1 MKLGRAYVES
11 LFEQHTGVYTWVE
24 IEDRRY
30 YLREVGAASV
40 VDSGLFTSGS
50 EAEQARYYASVG
62 ETELVHPRKVVDTMP
77 VRPGKILC
85 VGLNYYDHAAEVGV
99 ETPKHPTL
107 FTKFR
112 NALVGPEDPIAMP
125 ADSQKIDYEAEL
137 CVVIGKNI
145 RRADEE
151 EAYEAI
157 AGYTIMND
165 VSVRDW
171 QGRTSEW
178 FQGKNWDNSTPV
190 GPAVVSRDTVDP
202 VEGLKIECLVDG
214 EVVQSGNTRDMIFTP
229 AQIVSYISRFM
240 SLEPGDIIAMGTP
253 AGVGMS
259 KKPERFWLRP
269 GMKVTTRVEGIG
281 EITNTCVPE
290 EQTEDHF
297 QEKLWWGPVMSRRE
311 AEGLGQGWTEDD

>member
-1 MKLGRAYVES
+1 M
-11 LFEQHTGVYTWVE
+11 
-24 IEDRRY
+24 
-30 YLREVGAASV
+30 
-40 VDSGLFTSGS
+40 
-50 EAEQARYYASVG
+50 
-62 ETELVHPRKVVDTMP
+62 
-77 VRPGKILC
+77 
-85 VGLNYYDHAAEVGV
+85 
-99 ETPKHPTL
+99 
-107 FTKFR
+107 
-112 NALVGPEDPIAMP
+112 
-125 ADSQKIDYEAEL
+125 
-137 CVVIGKNI
+137 
-145 RRADEE
+145 
-151 EAYEAI
+151 
-157 AGYTIMND
+157 
-165 VSVRDW
+165 
-171 QGRTSEW
+171 
-178 FQGKNWDNSTPV
+178 

-259 KKPERFWLRP
+259 KKPERFWLCP